1 MRTSDPA
8 AYDEFILLS
17 GSALNH
23 QFRALYYTHTTTAT
37 ASFVITYNRVDI
49 TTGLV
54 TTTTKTIVINL
65 PSTGGSF
72 LLPISGDAVTATF
85 TSTSTAYAL
94 I

>member
-8 AYDEFILLS
+8 AYDEFIPLS
-17 GSALNH
+17 TGTALNH

-65 PSTGGSF
+65 PAGGSF

-85 TSTSTAYAL
+85 ASGTAYAL